1 MSKIRVMFVG
11 HGPSN
16 LPEDHVVNVFHFFR
30 GGAYADN
37 VVSTVEAVDDFYNV
51 AYSGNKVS
59 QYLSPWI
66 QRDAEFRAYDLEES
80 PPRVPTVFPFSMT
93 AAESN
98 SGLPEEVACCLSL
111 LGVVPP
117 AMTVHRRGRLY
128 IGPLC
133 TTAGNI
139 ANTTVPARP
148 SATFVQTLGLAAAAL
163 VTANVGW
170 SVRTVTGGGGLSP
183 GGMTLIANG
192 YTDNAFDTQR
202 RRGPRTTTRTV
213 WPVG

>member
-16 LPEDHVVNVFHFFR
+16 LPEDNVVNVFHFFR
-30 GGAYADN
+30 GGAYEDN
-37 VVSTVEAVDDFYNV
+37 VGSTYLAVAAFYGTT
-51 AYSGNKVS
+51 YGGNSVG
-59 QYLSPWI
+59 QYLSPWV
-66 QRDAEFRAYDLEES
+66 QRDAELRCYDLEEA
-80 PPRVPTVFPFSMT
+80 PPRTPTIVPLSLNAV
-93 AAESN
+93 ESN
-98 SGLPEEVACCLSL
+98 SGLPEEVACCISL
-111 LGVVPP
+111 LGATPP
-117 AMTVHRRGRLY
+117 ALTPHRRGRLY

-139 ANTTVPARP
+139 ANSTVPARP
-148 SATFVQTLGLAAAAL
+148 SATFVSTLGLAAAAL
-163 VTANVGW
+163 VIADVGW

-183 GGMTLIANG
+183 GGFTLIAGG

-202 RRGPRTTTRTV
+202 RRGPRTTARTP

>member
-37 VVSTVEAVDDFYNV
+37 VTSTIDAVADFYIDP
-51 AYSGNKVS
+51 YSSNTVG
-59 QYLSPWI
+59 QFLSPWV
-66 QRDAEFRAYDLEES
+66 QRTAELRAYDLDEA
-80 PPRVPTVFPFSMT
+80 PPRVPTTIPLFLPAV
-93 AAESN
+93 ESN
-98 SGLPEEVACCLSL
+98 SGLPEEVACCVSL
-111 LGVVPP
+111 LGAVPP
-117 AMTVHRRGRLY
+117 AMTPHRRGRLY

-139 ANTTVPARP
+139 ANATVPARP
-148 SATFVQTLGLAAAAL
+148 SGTFIQTVGLAAAAL

-170 SVRTVTGGGGLSP
+170 SVRTVSGGGGLSP
-183 GGMTLIANG
+183 GGFTLIANG
-192 YTDNAFDTQR
+192 YVDNAFDTQR
-202 RRGPRTTTRTV
+202 RRGPRTTARTV